1 MASRLEPGF
10 FIALK
15 LVITPDSPPSVPVDH
30 ESLQCYYWLVCHY
43 YAIFRSPFF
52 FHRPPKGSRMNI
64 IDLSSPE
71 LSYIEGSG
79 NNISLKAKCI
89 LFLLISVLIIGGCG
103 TSAMTAAQKDMANQ
117 IDQLLTKRNF
127 SGSILV
133 VNNGRIILDKGYGL
147 ANLEDKT
154 ANEPD
159 TVFRL
164 GSITKQFT
172 AAAILLLEE
181 RGALTVDD
189 PLSRYIPDYPNGD
202 KITIHNLLTH
212 TSGIPEYLQYVDQ
225 SDDYPYTPAELIDLF
240 KHEPLS
246 FNPGEKFTYS
256 NSNYILL
263 GYIIEQVSQMTYEE
277 FMKENIFKPLGMD
290 HTGYGS
296 NGYSAGKAV
305 GYENMQEGRES
316 PYVNMAI
323 PYAAGALE
331 SITRDLY
338 KWLQALN
345 GATLLTR
352 ESLDKMFTP
361 YLGNYGY
368 GWVFD
373 LFYKNEMSHSGRI
386 NGFSTYIYR
395 DTERDNA
402 LIILS
407 NKALASMTMLS
418 EKILPILKAGGER

>member
-1 MASRLEPGF
+1 M
-10 FIALK
+10 
-15 LVITPDSPPSVPVDH
+15 
-30 ESLQCYYWLVCHY
+30 
-43 YAIFRSPFF
+43 
-52 FHRPPKGSRMNI
+52 
-64 IDLSSPE
+64 
-71 LSYIEGSG
+71 
-79 NNISLKAKCI
+79 SLKAKCI

-277 FMKENIFKPLGMD
+277 FMKENIFKPLGWITQDMAA
-290 HTGYGS
+290 TGIPPERL
-296 NGYSAGKAV
+296 SAMRTCRRA
-305 GYENMQEGRES
+305 ENHRM
-316 PYVNMAI
+316 
-323 PYAAGALE
+323 
-331 SITRDLY
+331 
-338 KWLQALN
+338 
-345 GATLLTR
+345 
-352 ESLDKMFTP
+352 
-361 YLGNYGY
+361 
-368 GWVFD
+368 
-373 LFYKNEMSHSGRI
+373 
-386 NGFSTYIYR
+386 
-395 DTERDNA
+395 
-402 LIILS
+402 
-407 NKALASMTMLS
+407 
-418 EKILPILKAGGER
+418 